1 MDAAVLASDNVPD
14 PPPPPPPR
22 LYERLRQI
30 AGYTWDESKPPF
42 HSTYDYW
49 HVFGTRTVPTLFPT
63 ASSHFHQESTSSSV
77 AKLLSGRPS
86 PSENGNHAPFDG
98 QSTDS
103 PRNSLPQQPPTPA
116 LSLPSPDAASFIEEP
131 VVARI
136 SIYAIREERAFQ
148 IAKSVTASADPNGD
162 HVVKPLDLIR
172 LSPMAG
178 DRGTVVVAIYAHPGK
193 NLLHD
198 VLDMGPAFYLARK
211 EHDSYVS
218 YRSET
223 ADLKQPINLEY
234 FLDFAI
240 GAAQCLEILHHGLGM
255 IHGEIRGDAFHFNAE
270 ENKVRIVSFGSGIRS
285 FEHGLTSTGW
295 SSLSREVGVKN
306 KLLYISPEQTGRMPA
321 EPDTRTDLYSLGV
334 LLWTL
339 LTQQPVYSG
348 DSPLDIVQ
356 GVLGRRI
363 PNVATVR
370 MDVPD
375 VVGRIIQKCTAK
387 NVAERY
393 HSASGLRHD
402 LVKVQQL
409 LSDGDSVALK
419 DMAIG
424 TKDVSSFF
432 MLPTSMIGRQCEV
445 DELAAVLDR
454 ASRAH
459 AMHCRSV
466 AGRFPDGSSLVNEAA
481 AADDVSSEGASSA
494 DGTKRRSG
502 SFTQTGSL
510 DHRFLRNSFHPSLL
524 SDTQTL
530 SNETISSSHSGPY
543 PRLPRPWERHHS
555 LSAETINAIDSLGLE
570 VVRGGT
576 GPESSAGSSLSR
588 QLGNAKFRRRE
599 HCEIVII
606 EGAGGLGKS
615 SLVQSVLPEARRR
628 GYCATA
634 KIDTARRTAFGPL
647 LKLLSSLFKQVWG
660 ERNTETPFHQGLKQY
675 VRPVWPMLHR
685 ALGLPEFL
693 LGPPEPSSSR
703 SVSSAH
709 GIGSR
714 GSNRPAPKRRGS
726 SSAESSP
733 APVAQNPTIPQQS
746 SQDYLC
752 AGTATKTTRLM
763 NTCLDILRVF
773 TTHKFITFCLD
784 DVHFADEESL
794 ELISQIIGAKLRMV
808 IIMTYRPEELSRE
821 KMDKIINLADVDEVP
836 RNHRPAVTRIT
847 LSPLSENDIL
857 EYVSTLLSR
866 PKEEIL
872 SLALVIQSKTAGN
885 PFYMREM
892 LSACHRK
899 KCIWYDYRDSQ
910 WHYDLDRLFAQFRGE
925 KDYDV
930 LDTGFITQRLNE
942 LPPAA
947 RAVLAWGAL
956 LGNSFSFELI
966 ARLMGGEFDYQDE
979 LEDYCPDLQRAYP
992 EGEAISGLQAAIQAY
1007 IIVPSETDDRFRFAH
1022 DRYINASAA
1031 LKECNARRMHFI
1043 ISKTL
1048 LKYYAVEARQRES
1061 TASHICEALSIIKR
1075 RETARQDYRKLLMD
1089 CAQAAT
1095 ENGSRPTAA
1104 KYYTAAIDLLQ
1115 AKPWDDSA
1123 EDVSYEETMQLHLR
1137 SAECYLFMGQLPAAN
1152 DLLSVIFANARTPID
1167 KAPAYVLQSRIFTQ
1181 NGNALAAFISLK
1193 ECLSAL
1199 GVILD
1204 DEPTYEKCDAWF
1216 DRLTSQIRQTDRLS
1230 LMKPNKAGEGIV
1242 ASIGAVLS
1250 ETASAAWWSD
1260 CLYFYHLTLV
1270 MLEVHLTR
1278 GAYPQSG
1285 MAFLNLGVVALSR
1298 FNMPQFAVE
1307 LGSICQ
1313 DLLYHP
1319 GDAFTMAR
1327 GQMQHACCIGH
1338 VQYSMSLTVTQ
1349 MEDSIELASVGGDRI
1364 STILSYGLCA
1374 QAKFFASENCADLEG
1389 FCQYGCEDIPNWS
1402 FDTRG
1407 GALLVAVR
1415 QICRALQGKTHFHDA
1430 VGVLSDEQH
1439 DGLAYKSWLA
1449 GHTQDSNRSSLLY
1462 DSLELVAL
1470 FLFGHYER
1478 AVEIG
1483 RKCCGLLS
1491 KLWSAR
1497 NSRLILLFYGLSRTG
1512 QLLRQMQDPRFR
1524 TEDFSM
1530 QKEDVIGELRRFVKM
1545 MLDWSAFSDVN
1556 YRCWSRLLEAQ
1567 IAELSDEHGQTIQ
1580 HYEEA
1585 LDHATEQNFIFEE
1598 ALGNYLMAGFF
1609 LRRKARRSARAAL
1622 QDAVSLYRQLAAA
1635 GVARVIENEHSLLL
1649 HGPTRNHRTAEIGI
1663 QTDFVADAPSVQYRN
1678 VDGEDGD
1685 ELRQYPSNAMS
1696 ELRGERIGAW
1706 RGSMNMQAEEGAGLP
1721 ALDMID
1727 LHAILVSSQ
1736 VISSVLQVDELLKTM
1751 CDVILQTCG
1760 GSATRAALVVQE
1772 IDADSWCVAA
1782 SGDPEKGAS
1791 AHNPGLPLS
1800 GTSLIAEN
1808 VVLYCTRFLESV
1820 FIPDLLADERFGNV
1834 NEAWLLRNP
1843 LGKAIIAIPIS
1854 HGTKPLLG
1862 VLYLEGEPGSFTDR
1876 NVSVLQLLVNQI
1888 GISYS
1893 NALSMK
1899 NVEKI
1904 SAENR
1909 SMVSVQ
1915 KRALAKALEAET
1927 KAKDAEA
1934 EAKRNVKLAEEA
1946 AKAKSIFLA
1955 NVSHELRTPL
1965 NGVIGN
1971 SELLR
1976 DSNLNKEQLEMADSI
1991 RVSADL
1997 LLTVIN
2003 DILDF
2008 SKMEA
2013 DKMKL
2018 YIIAFNPEEMVRE
2031 VVRAVSY
2038 SNREKTSKKNVKIV
2052 QDIKLPPMLIYGD
2065 PIRLHQVLGN
2075 LIGNSLKFTE
2085 DGSITIGARLDSET
2099 REKAA
2104 LTFWVRDTGIGI
2116 PPQQLA
2122 KLFQPFSQADAS
2134 TARKYGGSGLGLSIC
2149 KSLIEIMMKG
2159 KIQLESEETIG
2170 TTAWFTVTFEKA
2182 KPDVSAGDAQS
2193 KSSPPIDRYS
2203 ATTTALERAASPN
2216 PFLDLTQMRKE
2227 DVRICVAEDN
2237 PINQKIAIQ
2246 YVQRLGYSSVVAY
2259 ENGLKAVEGL
2269 RQKAK
2274 EGKPYH
2280 IVLMDVQMPVL
2291 DGYEATKLLRRD
2303 PIETVRKVLVIAM
2316 TASAIQGDREKCLAA
2331 GMNDYLAK
2339 PVRSDVLRRKLD
2351 AYTSTVRSNLP
2362 ELAREPPS
2370 PLIIP
2375 GPITNGPGAV
2385 SQDFGPAD
2393 RKRASMIVSSIP
2405 STDAIYNIPL
2415 HSPRLTENSPS
2426 NDLQRIGA
2434 VDSTP
2439 LFGEASHIDGG
2450 GLSVTRMPSNGSP
2463 VETLSPRKQPHSPRK
2478 GQGSCE
2484 TGKGKSHVD
2493 RPSQEAPY
2501 RVLTVRATPQNVAD
2515 GGQDKAGPTLDGVR
2529 STQSAPTG

>member
-1 MDAAVLASDNVPD
+1 MDAVVLVPDHVLD

-42 HSTYDYW
+42 HSTYDFW
-49 HVFGTRTVPTLFPT
+49 HVFGTRIVSPMCPTP
-63 ASSHFHQESTSSSV
+63 SSHPNESLAGSLTR
-77 AKLLSGRPS
+77 LQSGRPS
-86 PSENGNHAPFDG
+86 PSENGNHAPFD
-98 QSTDS
+98 D
-103 PRNSLPQQPPTPA
+103 LPGRTSAPQHPPTPA
-116 LSLPSPDAASFIEEP
+116 LSIISPEASCASEEP

-136 SIYAIREERAFQ
+136 SYHAVREERAFQ
-148 IAKSVTASADPNGD
+148 IAKSVTATADPNGD
-162 HVVKPLDLIR
+162 HIVKPLDLIR
-172 LSPMAG
+172 LSPIPG
-178 DRGTVVVAIYAHPGK
+178 DRGVIVVAIYAHPGH
-193 NLLHD
+193 NLLYD
-198 VLDMGPAFYLARK
+198 VLDMGPAFYTARK
-211 EHDSYVS
+211 EHDEYVS
-218 YRSET
+218 YHSKALGLRP
-223 ADLKQPINLEY
+223 PINLEY

-240 GAAQCLEILHHGLGM
+240 GAAQCLEILHHGQGM

-270 ENKVRIVSFGSGIRS
+270 ENKVRIVSFGSGVRS

-295 SSLSREVGVKN
+295 STLSREVGAKN

-321 EPDTRTDLYSLGV
+321 EPDTRTDIYSLGV

-339 LTQQPVYSG
+339 LAQQPVHSG

-370 MDVPD
+370 MDIPD
-375 VVGRIIQKCTAK
+375 VIGRIIQKCTAK
-387 NVAERY
+387 NVTERY
-393 HSASGLRHD
+393 HSASGLRYD
-402 LVKVQQL
+402 LARVQQL
-409 LSDGDSVALK
+409 LSDGDSSALR
-419 DMAIG
+419 DMMIG

-432 MLPTSMIGRQCEV
+432 MLPSSMIGRHGEMDSLIQV
-445 DELAAVLDR
+445 IDR
-454 ASRAH
+454 ASRSH
-459 AMHCRSV
+459 AVHTKGAAS
-466 AGRFPDGSSLVNEAA
+466 RFPDGSSLANEAA
-481 AADDVSSEGASSA
+481 TADDMSSGASSV
-494 DGTKRRSG
+494 DGTNRRSG
-502 SFTQTGSL
+502 SFAHTTSSEPKL
-510 DHRFLRNSFHPSLL
+510 PRNSIHPSLF
-524 SDTQTL
+524 SDTKTL
-530 SNETISSSHSGPY
+530 SNETISSCHSGAY
-543 PRLPRPWERHHS
+543 SRLPRPWERHQS
-555 LSAETINAIDSLGLE
+555 MSAETVSAADS
-570 VVRGGT
+570 T
-576 GPESSAGSSLSR
+576 GYESARPGPAESSVGSSLPR
-588 QLGNAKFRRRE
+588 QLGSAKFRRRG
-599 HCEIVII
+599 HCEIVTL

-615 SLVQSVLPEARRR
+615 SL
-628 GYCATA
+628 
-634 KIDTARRTAFGPL
+634 
-647 LKLLSSLFKQVWG
+647 
-660 ERNTETPFHQGLKQY
+660 GLKQY

-693 LGPPEPSSSR
+693 LGPPEPGSSKSTSAQSSGARCNGR
-703 SVSSAH
+703 SAT
-709 GIGSR
+709 
-714 GSNRPAPKRRGS
+714 KRRGS
-726 SSAESSP
+726 SSPGCSP
-733 APVAQNPTIPQQS
+733 APSAPNPNMPQQS

-784 DVHFADEESL
+784 DVHFADDESL
-794 ELISQIIGAKLRMV
+794 ELISQIIGAKMKMV

-821 KMDKIINLADVDEVP
+821 RMERIIYSSDADEIH
-836 RNHRPAVTRIT
+836 RNNRPAVTRIT
-847 LSPLSENDIL
+847 LSPLSEDDIL

-866 PKEEIL
+866 PKEEVL
-872 SLALVIQSKTAGN
+872 PLALVIQSKTAGN

-910 WHYDLDRLFAQFRGE
+910 WHYDLDRLFAQFQGE

-930 LDTGFITQRLNE
+930 LDTGFITQRLSE

-966 ARLMGGEFDYQDE
+966 ARLMGGEFEYDDD
-979 LEDYCPDLQRAYP
+979 LENCCEDIPRCPFSER
-992 EGEAISGLQAAIQAY
+992 EAIAGLQAAIQAY
-1007 IIVPSETDDRFRFAH
+1007 IVVPSETDDRFRFAH
-1022 DRYINASAA
+1022 DRYIHASAA

-1043 ISKTL
+1043 ISQTL
-1048 LKYYAVEARQRES
+1048 LKYYGVESRQRDS
-1061 TASHICEALSIIKR
+1061 TASHICEAVSIIRRRVPVR
-1075 RETARQDYRKLLMD
+1075 REFRKLLTE

-1095 ENGSRPTAA
+1095 ENGARPTAA
-1104 KYYTAAIDLLQ
+1104 KYYSAAIDLLQ
-1115 AKPWDDSA
+1115 VTPWVDGA
-1123 EDVSYEETMQLHLR
+1123 EDVTYEETMQLHLR

-1152 DLLSVIFANARTPID
+1152 DLLSIIFANARTPID
-1167 KAPAYVLQSRIFTQ
+1167 KAPAYVLQSRIFAQ

-1193 ECLSAL
+1193 ECLAAL
-1199 GVILD
+1199 GVSLG
-1204 DEPTYEKCDAWF
+1204 DEPTYEKCDEWF
-1216 DRLTSQIRQTDRLS
+1216 ERLTTQIRQMDRSALS
-1230 LMKPNKAGEGIV
+1230 KPTKSSEAII

-1260 CLYFYHLTLV
+1260 CLHFYHLTLV
-1270 MLEVHLTR
+1270 MLEVHLSR
-1278 GAYPQSG
+1278 GAFPQSG

-1298 FNMPQFAVE
+1298 FNMTQFAVE

-1313 DLLYHP
+1313 DMLYQP
-1319 GDAFTMAR
+1319 GDAFTIAR
-1327 GQMQHACCIGH
+1327 GQMMHACCIGH
-1338 VQYSMSLTVTQ
+1338 VQYSVALTVTQ
-1349 MEDSIELASVGGDRI
+1349 LEDVIEMASVGGDRM

-1389 FCQYGCEDIPNWS
+1389 FCHYGCEDIPNWS

-1407 GALLVAVR
+1407 GALLVAIR
-1415 QICRALQGKTHFHDA
+1415 QTCRALQGKTQVHDA

-1439 DGLAYKSWLA
+1439 DGLAYKSWLTSQ
-1449 GHTQDSNRSSLLY
+1449 TQESNRSSLFY
-1462 DSLELVAL
+1462 EGMELVAL

-1483 RKCCGLLS
+1483 RKCCELLS
-1491 KLWSAR
+1491 MLWSAR
-1497 NSRLILLFYGLSRTG
+1497 NSRLILLFHGLARTG
-1512 QLLRQMQDPRFR
+1512 QLLRRMQDPRYQS
-1524 TEDFSM
+1524 EDFSAQTDEM
-1530 QKEDVIGELRRFVKM
+1530 VAELHRFVKM
-1545 MLDWSAFSDVN
+1545 MVDWSAVSDVN
-1556 YRCWSRLLEAQ
+1556 YRSWSRLLEAQ
-1567 IAELSDEHGQTIQ
+1567 IAELSGEHGQAIQ

-1585 LDHATEQNFIFEE
+1585 LDHAAEQDFVFEE

-1609 LRRKARRSARAAL
+1609 IRRKARRSARAAL
-1622 QDAVSLYRQLAAA
+1622 QDAVGLYRQIAAT
-1635 GVARVIENEHSLLL
+1635 GVAEAIENEHSLLL
-1649 HGPTRNHRTAEIGI
+1649 HGPTRNHRTVEVGI
-1663 QTDFVADAPSVQYRN
+1663 QTDFVGDASSVQYRPVN
-1678 VDGEDGD
+1678 GEDAD
-1685 ELRQYPSNAMS
+1685 ELRQFPTNAMS
-1696 ELRGERIGAW
+1696 DLKGDRIGAW
-1706 RGSMNMQAEEGAGLP
+1706 RGSMNMQTEDGAGLP

-1736 VISSVLQVDELLKTM
+1736 VISSVLQVEELLKTM

-1760 GSATRAALVVQE
+1760 GSATRAAIVVQE
-1772 IDADSWCVAA
+1772 TDADSWCVAA
-1782 SGDPEKGAS
+1782 SGNPERGAS
-1791 AHNPGLPLS
+1791 AHKPGLPLA

-1834 NEAWLLRNP
+1834 NEAWLQRNP
-1843 LGKAIIAIPIS
+1843 VGKAIIAIPIC

-1876 NVSVLQLLVNQI
+1876 NVTVLQLLVNQI

-1915 KRALAKALEAET
+1915 KRALAKALEAEM
-1927 KAKDAEA
+1927 KAKNAEA

-2052 QDIKLPPMLIYGD
+2052 QDINLPPMLIFGD

-2099 REKAA
+2099 SEKAT

-2159 KIQLESEETIG
+2159 KIQLESEETVG
-2170 TTAWFTVTFEKA
+2170 TTAWFTVAFDKA

-2203 ATTTALERAASPN
+2203 ATTSASERAASPN
-2216 PFLDLTQMRKE
+2216 PFLDLTRMCKE

-2246 YVQRLGYSSVVAY
+2246 YVQRLGYTS
-2259 ENGLKAVEGL
+2259 
-2269 RQKAK
+2269 KAK

-2291 DGYEATKLLRRD
+2291 DGYEATKLLRKD
-2303 PIETVRKVLVIAM
+2303 SIEAVRKVLVIAM

-2339 PVRSDVLRRKLD
+2339 PVRSEVLKRKLD
-2351 AYTSTVRSNLP
+2351 AYVNNARPSLP
-2362 ELAREPPS
+2362 EVAREPPS
-2370 PLIIP
+2370 PLTIP
-2375 GPITNGPGAV
+2375 GPVTNGPLIPSPKASPPAKV
-2385 SQDFGPAD
+2385 SITVSDSISGDANYNVPLDSPPLADNGPA
-2393 RKRASMIVSSIP
+2393 SS
-2405 STDAIYNIPL
+2405 A
-2415 HSPRLTENSPS
+2415 
-2426 NDLQRIGA
+2426 Q
-2434 VDSTP
+2434 
-2439 LFGEASHIDGG
+2439 
-2450 GLSVTRMPSNGSP
+2450 
-2463 VETLSPRKQPHSPRK
+2463 
-2478 GQGSCE
+2478 
-2484 TGKGKSHVD
+2484 
-2493 RPSQEAPY
+2493 
-2501 RVLTVRATPQNVAD
+2501 
-2515 GGQDKAGPTLDGVR
+2515 
-2529 STQSAPTG
+2529 QSAPMAMPIRGELAHDGRLSCTNQAPNGSHAMAKPQKRQAFKGSKGRGNSETTTEKPPVDDGSPGMLTKKVPQQAPQTPSKTKPGQRQDAVTATQKSPTR